1 MRQIFS
7 LALFAILLYSCTDG
21 QVKTTTKTELS
32 ATEFATKIKE
42 LPTATIVDVRTPGEF
57 SQGHIANAKNYNWRG
72 DDFEK
77 QISPLDKSKPVLV
90 YCLIGGRSAK
100 AANLMRSEGF
110 TTVYELVGGM
120 LSWRD
125 ASLPET
131 TANTVTS
138 NGMTKQQFD
147 ALLNSDKLVLIDFY
161 AEWCEP
167 CKKMKPYLDEISK
180 DMTTKV
186 SIIRI
191 NADDNKE
198 ICKELKIDG
207 LPVLKLYQN
216 KSLVWSN
223 TGFIEKEEVL
233 KHLK

>member
-21 QVKTTTKTELS
+21 QVKSTTTTELS

-77 QISPLDKSKPVLV
+77 QIAPLDKSKPVLV
-90 YCLIGGRSAK
+90 YCLSGGRSAK

-207 LPVLKLYQN
+207 LPVLKLYKN
-216 KSLVWSN
+216 KALVWSN
-223 TGFIEKEEVL
+223 TGFIEKVDVL